1 MMGYHEEDE
10 AAAYG
15 EIDQARAE
23 LKAERDAL
31 VKERNQRRWFWGLAI
46 ALLALLIV
54 HVGVRLA
61 FDALA
66 LSTLM
71 GVCG

>member
-1 MMGYHEEDE
+1 MMGYHDEDE
-10 AAAYG
+10 ATAYG
-15 EIDQARAE
+15 EIVTARAE

-54 HVGVRLA
+54 HIGVKLA

-66 LSTLM
+66 LGALV